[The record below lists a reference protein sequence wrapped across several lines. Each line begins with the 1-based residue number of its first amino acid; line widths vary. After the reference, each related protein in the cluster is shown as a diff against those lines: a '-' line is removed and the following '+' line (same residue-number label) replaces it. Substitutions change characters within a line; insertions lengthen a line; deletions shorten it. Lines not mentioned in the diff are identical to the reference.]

1 MTATV
6 IRLMRTDANPRK
18 PVIAV
23 VVPAAL
29 VIDNASVPDPD
40 LWLYRERTVGMLR
53 RYLRISIEVG
63 RLPSLLGREFFRTRV
78 TSYRVSTF
86 EDAVIFVHD
95 VERSLD
101 RLDAFERKLIGRIVL
116 QEYTQEE
123 AVRLLQ
129 CGRRT
134 VGRRFPEVLD
144 RLSEDFLAGGL
155 LTRLPETNSSKKN
168 SCQEPQRR
176 EISASH
182 VSPAR
187 FAMLNLDTNRIA
199 ESRFAASLRNDN
211 VHAGSS
217 ASSGRAFCF
226 PSRFRSNET

>member
-168 SCQEPQRR
+168 SCQ
-176 EISASH
+176 

>member
-6 IRLMRTDANPRK
+6 IAFVKANAIPGR
-18 PVIAV
+18 PVIA
-23 VVPAAL
+23 AAAT
-29 VIDNASVPDPD
+29 IDHASGADPD

-95 VERSLD
+95 VERSLE
-101 RLDAFERKLIGRIVL
+101 RLDAFDKKLIGRIVL

-123 AVRLLQ
+123 TARLLQ

-134 VGRRFPEVLD
+134 VGRRFPEALD
-144 RLSEDFLAGGL
+144 RLSENFLAGGL
-155 LTRLPETNSSKKN
+155 LTRLPGANSSKEK
-168 SCQEPQRR
+168 SCQEGRRQESLVSHSAQRK
-176 EISASH
+176 
-182 VSPAR
+182 
-187 FAMLNLDTNRIA
+187 
-199 ESRFAASLRNDN
+199 
-211 VHAGSS
+211 
-217 ASSGRAFCF
+217 
-226 PSRFRSNET
+226 

>member
-6 IRLMRTDANPRK
+6 ITLTRADAGPRK
-18 PVIAV
+18 PLIAVVLPIV
-23 VVPAAL
+23 VVPAGVAT
-29 VIDNASVPDPD
+29 DNPSCADPD

-63 RLPSLLGREFFRTRV
+63 RLPSLLGREFFRTQV

-95 VERSLD
+95 VERSLA

-123 AVRLLQ
+123 AARLLQ

-134 VGRRFPEVLD
+134 VGRRLPEALD

-155 LTRLPETNSSKKN
+155 LTRLPATDSPTRK
-168 SCQEPQRR
+168 SCQGPQRR
-176 EISASH
+176 ETSASH
-182 VSPAR
+182 SVQR
-187 FAMLNLDTNRIA
+187 K
-199 ESRFAASLRNDN
+199 
-211 VHAGSS
+211 
-217 ASSGRAFCF
+217 
-226 PSRFRSNET
+226 

>member
-1 MTATV
+1 MIATM
-6 IRLMRTDANPRK
+6 ITLMKADAVSRK

-23 VVPAAL
+23 VVPGAA
-29 VIDNASVPDPD
+29 VTDNPSGADPD

-78 TSYRVSTF
+78 TTYRVSTF

-95 VERSLD
+95 VERSLE

-123 AVRLLQ
+123 AARLLQ

-134 VGRRFPEVLD
+134 VGRRFPEALD
-144 RLSEDFLAGGL
+144 RLSEHFLAGGL
-155 LTRLPETNSSKKN
+155 LTRLPASDASRKKA
-168 SCQEPQRR
+168 CQEGDGATIPASCSAQRK
-176 EISASH
+176 
-182 VSPAR
+182 
-187 FAMLNLDTNRIA
+187 
-199 ESRFAASLRNDN
+199 
-211 VHAGSS
+211 
-217 ASSGRAFCF
+217 
-226 PSRFRSNET
+226 